1 MYVIVNTFF
10 RKYKIILNIIFR
22 DKQNFNEKN
31 TRAEKQLLVIEEQ
44 FFFLK
49 KKIEEQFLTYIKAI

>member
-1 MYVIVNTFF
+1 MVNTFF